1 MEVLLPP
8 PDGNRNKAAALL
20 SITWVPYAFAL
31 MLMFARVFVRLR
43 SKRLGMDDYL
53 MALATVILILSELPD
68 LLILIDS
75 VYDSKWAVYC
85 YNE

>member
-1 MEVLLPP
+1 
-8 PDGNRNKAAALL
+8 
-20 SITWVPYAFAL
+20 
-31 MLMFARVFVRLR
+31 
-43 SKRLGMDDYL
+43 MDDYL